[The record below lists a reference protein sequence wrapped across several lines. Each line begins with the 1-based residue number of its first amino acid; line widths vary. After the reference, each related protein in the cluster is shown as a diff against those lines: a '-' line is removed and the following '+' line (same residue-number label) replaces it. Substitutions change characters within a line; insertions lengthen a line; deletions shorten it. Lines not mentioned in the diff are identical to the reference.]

1 MITEP
6 ELVGEP
12 DGGPRPEL
20 LGTGDVPGFGERVRA
35 LARLPWVWALGGAVT
50 ASAVWAGGLY
60 AFGGGGPEG
69 RGYRLEHGACD
80 DLRVPALAAE
90 FGGRNAPADAAFF
103 HHDPVLVTLE
113 CNLGLRPRAGA
124 RPGDTVVDVV
134 TLSVEQ
140 HRKTDP
146 GPEFA
151 VRSRRASFSAPG
163 LEDGL
168 PLGEVRGLGDRA
180 YYGSG
185 ATDGF
190 AWARLTVLDG
200 GVVLSLDVR
209 PTARGPEEAGDA
221 PERVPDL
228 SGARQDVLTADMRSL
243 MEQLKR

>member
-6 ELVGEP
+6 ELVGGP
-12 DGGPRPEL
+12 DTGPRPE
-20 LGTGDVPGFGERVRA
+20 PPAAGERFRA
-35 LARLPWVWALGGAVT
+35 LARLPWVWALGGAVV
-50 ASAVWAGGLY
+50 ASAVWAGGVHLVL
-60 AFGGGGPEG
+60 GQGPDQ

-90 FGGRNAPADAAFF
+90 FGGRNAPADAASF
-103 HHDPVLVTLE
+103 HHDPALVTLE
-113 CNLGLRPRAGA
+113 CTLGLRPRAGA

-151 VRSRRASFSAPG
+151 VRSRRAPLHAPG
-163 LEDGL
+163 LADEL
-168 PLGEVRGLGDRA
+168 PLSEVRGPADGA

-190 AWARLTVLDG
+190 GWARLAVLDG
-200 GVVLSLDVR
+200 GVVLTLDVR
-209 PTARGPEEAGDA
+209 PTVRPPEGADDGPLRA
-221 PERVPDL
+221 PDL
-228 SGARQDVLTADMRSL
+228 SGVRQDVLTADMRSL